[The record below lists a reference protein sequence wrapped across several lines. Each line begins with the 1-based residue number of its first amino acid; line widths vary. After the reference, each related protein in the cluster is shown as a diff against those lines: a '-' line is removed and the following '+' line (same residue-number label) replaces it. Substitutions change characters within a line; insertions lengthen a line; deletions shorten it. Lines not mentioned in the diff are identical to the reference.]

1 MCQLLI
7 GGQTKP
13 SFCHDRIEVIPYL
26 FYLDL
31 SCTGVYVGPN
41 VPAMYEMHFVVLMDR
56 VVLNTINS
64 RLDAKNIA
72 TTLWHSEAKVF
83 FADYQYVQVVGKA
96 LHILVGDSKVAES
109 SIPLVIVIDDIDS
122 PTSVRL
128 GELEYEQLV
137 HKGNP
142 RYVHFE
148 LEDEWD
154 PIALNP

>member
-1 MCQLLI
+1 MI
-7 GGQTKP
+7 
-13 SFCHDRIEVIPYL
+13 CHVQ
-26 FYLDL
+26 
-31 SCTGVYVGPN
+31 VYVLAPN
-41 VPAMYEMHFVVLMDR
+41 VPAMYEMHFVVPMAG

-72 TTLWHSEAKVF
+72 TILWHSEAKVF
-83 FADYQYVQVVGKA
+83 FVGYQYVQVAGEA
-96 LHILVGDSKVAES
+96 LQILVGDSKVAKS

-122 PTSVRL
+122 PTGVRL

-142 RYVHFE
+142 RYVHSE

-154 PIALNP
+154 SIALNHAATTVRTRKEIP